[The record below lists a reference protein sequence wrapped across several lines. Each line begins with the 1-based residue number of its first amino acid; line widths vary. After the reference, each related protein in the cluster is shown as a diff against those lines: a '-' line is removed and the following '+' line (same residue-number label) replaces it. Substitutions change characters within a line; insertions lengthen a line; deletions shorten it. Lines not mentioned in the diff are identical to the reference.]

1 MRRGTHL
8 FLLDSFLSAPSVG
21 VKPEEL
27 LLSLLVT
34 HHLLRPGGGAA
45 HEAGHGAGAPG
56 LLGLHHSGAGV
67 GASGVAG
74 RGSIGLSH
82 WLGRHAGCDESCH
95 DTRHVSRGLT
105 HCHAEVSGYYHS
117 PTDTVKK
124 AKMLSAS
131 AWADSTWVL
140 AVNRQQSYIS
150 HSPALELGRVRARCG
165 VRGSGEQRVSSEVTQ
180 VRGRPGQVG
189 ARGPAQ
195 LVTRHPG
202 HMVTPGTLGT
212 WSPLTSHQRSDTR
225 GQTRPQFYK
234 RFECMDQTGRS
245 VLPHADSL
253 TWPGREINTPTLI
266 STHTHSSQDTIQIR
280 HLIVMFLL
288 NNCYGQ

>member
-1 MRRGTHL
+1 M
-8 FLLDSFLSAPSVG
+8 
-21 VKPEEL
+21 
-27 LLSLLVT
+27 
-34 HHLLRPGGGAA
+34 
-45 HEAGHGAGAPG
+45 
-56 LLGLHHSGAGV
+56 
-67 GASGVAG
+67 
-74 RGSIGLSH
+74 
-82 WLGRHAGCDESCH
+82 
-95 DTRHVSRGLT
+95 SRGLT

-189 ARGPAQ
+189 RGARHSWSPD
-195 LVTRHPG
+195 TRD
-202 HMVTPGTLGT
+202 T
-212 WSPLTSHQRSDTR
+212 WSPHQAHGHHSHQRSGTASVLQDVW
-225 GQTRPQFYK
+225 
-234 RFECMDQTGRS
+234 MDWIRQAET

>member
-1 MRRGTHL
+1 M
-8 FLLDSFLSAPSVG
+8 
-21 VKPEEL
+21 
-27 LLSLLVT
+27 
-34 HHLLRPGGGAA
+34 
-45 HEAGHGAGAPG
+45 
-56 LLGLHHSGAGV
+56 
-67 GASGVAG
+67 
-74 RGSIGLSH
+74 
-82 WLGRHAGCDESCH
+82 
-95 DTRHVSRGLT
+95 SRGLT

-195 LVTRHPG
+195 LVTRHRDTWSL
-202 HMVTPGTLGT
+202 VTSGT
-212 WSPLTSHQRSDTR
+212 WSTHTR
-225 GQTRPQFYK
+225 GQARPQFYK
-234 RFECMDQTGRS
+234 MYGWIGSDRQRLCYPM
-245 VLPHADSL
+245 L
-253 TWPGREINTPTLI
+253 TALHGPAEK
-266 STHTHSSQDTIQIR
+266 
-280 HLIVMFLL
+280 
-288 NNCYGQ
+288 

>member
-1 MRRGTHL
+1 M
-8 FLLDSFLSAPSVG
+8 
-21 VKPEEL
+21 
-27 LLSLLVT
+27 
-34 HHLLRPGGGAA
+34 
-45 HEAGHGAGAPG
+45 
-56 LLGLHHSGAGV
+56 
-67 GASGVAG
+67 
-74 RGSIGLSH
+74 
-82 WLGRHAGCDESCH
+82 
-95 DTRHVSRGLT
+95 SRGLT

-195 LVTRHPG
+195 LVTRHQG
-202 HMVTPGTLGT
+202 HMVITPGT
-212 WSPLTSHQRSDTR
+212 WSPLTPEVRHGLSFTR
-225 GQTRPQFYK
+225 
-234 RFECMDQTGRS
+234 CMDGLDQTGRDC
-245 VLPHADSL
+245 V
-253 TWPGREINTPTLI
+253 TP
-266 STHTHSSQDTIQIR
+266 
-280 HLIVMFLL
+280 
-288 NNCYGQ
+288 C